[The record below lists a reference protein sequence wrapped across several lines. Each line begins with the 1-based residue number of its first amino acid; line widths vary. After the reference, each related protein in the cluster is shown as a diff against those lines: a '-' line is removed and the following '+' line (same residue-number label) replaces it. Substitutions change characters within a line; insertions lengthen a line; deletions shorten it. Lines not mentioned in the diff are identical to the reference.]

1 MLQEEKDRAC
11 KIADELWELVPELP
25 EHDMD
30 GGDLDTSDIWA
41 RIFTEV
47 ADQVGCRYEDA
58 VAAYDER
65 EYILSIEE
73 MLERDEESRMC
84 AQAEARNARTASDSW
99 RLEEANEHALQ
110 ERSERSG
117 RQTREAARERALM
130 IEV

>member
-1 MLQEEKDRAC
+1 MLQGEKDQVC
-11 KIADELWELVPELP
+11 NIVDELWEKVPELP
-25 EHDMD
+25 EKDLN

-41 RIFTEV
+41 RIFTET

-73 MLERDEESRMC
+73 MLERDEESRLC
-84 AQAEARNARTASDSW
+84 AQAEAREARTASDAW

-110 ERSERSG
+110 QRSERSR
-117 RQTREAARERALM
+117 RQAREATRERALM
-130 IEV
+130 IEF